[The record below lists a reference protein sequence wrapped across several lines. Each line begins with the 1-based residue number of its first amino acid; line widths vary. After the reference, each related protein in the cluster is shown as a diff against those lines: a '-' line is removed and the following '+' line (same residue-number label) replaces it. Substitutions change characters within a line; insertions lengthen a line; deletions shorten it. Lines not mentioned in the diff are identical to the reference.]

1 MKHSTGKATKSEV
14 ERIKR
19 LILEVGC
26 ICCRLRFGSYNGHV
40 EIHHIVRGNKRLGHD
55 YTLPLCTAHHRA
67 PGEGA
72 MTSIAN
78 GRKAFERVHG
88 TELDL
93 WLKVQHMLGLPD
105 ELPATKVL
113 PRRIRRVESA
123 MGVDT
128 VPAGEASLH
137 RALPQYAGPRAG
149 DQEEAS

>member
-1 MKHSTGKATKSEV
+1 MKHSTGNATKAEV

-40 EIHHIVRGNKRLGHD
+40 EIHHIVRGNKRLGHG

-105 ELPATKVL
+105 ELPTTKVL
-113 PRRIRRVESA
+113 PRRLRHVGSA

-128 VPAGEASLH
+128 EPTGEASLARTPTH
-137 RALPQYAGPRAG
+137 YTGSGAG
-149 DQEEAS
+149 DREEAS